1 MTQDLKNGYY
11 LRKLA
16 FLILLLLVFPTAAEA
31 STKTYNFTMEN
42 NTALNFENNYYII
55 EVLELNSHATKF
67 VKVNLTSSGSSKI
80 FNLYEGEDPYLISP
94 FNIISLRSSFIT
106 DTSAIIKIE
115 FPDNWSSPKPYPI
128 VRPVTPVGIPN
139 IILTKSVDKTN
150 VNIGDVLQIKIIA
163 ENNGNGTAYNLTLI
177 EPLLPNGLTIAPT
190 SRTPVIKEKLD
201 PGEIYDQ
208 TYYGVKAVESGTF
221 NIEPTIVKYSSR
233 PPSKSNSITISVS
246 EPAQKKA
253 NLSTVIRLDK
263 NNVTV
268 SDLIKAAI
276 TITNNGTASSKSV
289 LIEFIPQPGI
299 EVVDGDLIKRYDNI
313 APTEIQQYR
322 ITLKAIESGNYSVR
336 LRTDYNDAPSGVYSE
351 SEPITVT
358 QKERNYLYILVPII
372 IIIVGIVL
380 FTIRR
385 HREYSY

>member
-1 MTQDLKNGYY
+1 MTQDWKNGYY

-42 NTALNFENNYYII
+42 NSALTFESNYYII
-55 EVLELNSHATKF
+55 EVLELNSHAPKF
-67 VKVNLTSSGSSKI
+67 VKVNLTLSGSSKN
-80 FNLYEGEDPYLISP
+80 FNLYESEDPYLPSP
-94 FNIISLRSSFIT
+94 FNMVNIRSSFIT
-106 DTSAIIKIE
+106 DASAIIKIE
-115 FPDNWSSPKPYPI
+115 FPANWSNPKTYQI
-128 VRPVTPVGIPN
+128 VRPVAPVGVPN
-139 IILTKSVDKTN
+139 IVLTKSVDKTN
-150 VNIGDVLQIKIIA
+150 VNMGDVVKFKIKL
-163 ENNGNGTAYNLTLI
+163 ENTGNATAYNVTLI
-177 EPLLPNGLTIAPT
+177 EQLPSGFSIAPY
-190 SRTPVIKEKLD
+190 SAFPPVINAELAV
-201 PGEIYDQ
+201 GESQ
-208 TYYGVKAVESGTF
+208 ELNYGLKAEDSGTF
-221 NIEPTIVKYSSR
+221 IIEPTIVKYSSR

-253 NLSTVIRLDK
+253 NLSTIIRLDK

-268 SDLIKAAI
+268 GDLIKAVI

-289 LIEFIPQPGI
+289 LIEFISQPGI
-299 EVVDGDLIKRYDNI
+299 EIVDGDLIKRYDNI

-380 FTIRR
+380 FTIKR

>member
-1 MTQDLKNGYY
+1 MLSNYQNGKYCA
-11 LRKLA
+11 RR
-16 FLILLLLVFPTAAEA
+16 FGFLLLALLML
-31 STKTYNFTMEN
+31 STLADALPQKYNFTMQN
-42 NTALNFENNYYII
+42 NTGLNFENGAYII
-55 EVLELNSHATKF
+55 EVIEISTHAPKF
-67 VKVNLTSSGSSKI
+67 VKVNLTVSGSSKN
-80 FNLYEGEDPYLISP
+80 FNLYESEDPYLPSP
-94 FNIISLRSSFIT
+94 FNIINIISSFIT

-115 FPDNWSSPKPYPI
+115 FPDNWGSPEPYPI

-139 IILTKSVDKTN
+139 IVLTKSVDKTN

-163 ENNGNGTAYNLTLI
+163 ENKGNGTAYNLTLI

-201 PGEIYDQ
+201 PGEIDDQ
-208 TYYGVKAVESGTF
+208 PYYGVKAVESGTF
-221 NIEPTIVKYSSR
+221 NIDPTIVKYGSKT
-233 PPSKSNSITISVS
+233 SKSNSLTITVAEVLREKSYLTTDIS
-246 EPAQKKA
+246 
-253 NLSTVIRLDK
+253 LDK
-263 NNVTV
+263 KNATV
-268 SDLIKAAI
+268 GDLIKAAI

-299 EVVDGDLIKRYDNI
+299 EIVDGDLIKRYDNI

-336 LRTDYNDAPSGVYSE
+336 LRTDYNDAPSSVYSE

-380 FTIRR
+380 FTIKR

>member
-1 MTQDLKNGYY
+1 MTPDWKNGYY
-11 LRKLA
+11 LRKLT

-31 STKTYNFTMEN
+31 STKTYNFTMQN
-42 NTALNFENNYYII
+42 NTALDFESGSYTI
-55 EVLELNSHATKF
+55 EVIELNSHAPKF
-67 VKVNLTSSGSSKI
+67 VKVNLTASGSSKI
-80 FNLYEGEDPYLISP
+80 FNLYESEDPYLISP
-94 FNIISLRSSFIT
+94 FNIISLRSSLIT

-115 FPDNWSSPKPYPI
+115 FPDNWSISKPYPI

-139 IILTKSVDKTN
+139 IVLTKSVDKTN

-163 ENNGNGTAYNLTLI
+163 ENKGNGTAYNLTLI

-201 PGEIYDQ
+201 PGEIDDQ
-208 TYYGVKAVESGTF
+208 PYYGVKAVESGTF
-221 NIEPTIVKYSSR
+221 NIDPTIVKYGSKT
-233 PPSKSNSITISVS
+233 SKSNSLTITVAEVLREKSYLTTDIS
-246 EPAQKKA
+246 
-253 NLSTVIRLDK
+253 LDK
-263 NNVTV
+263 KNATV
-268 SDLIKAAI
+268 GDLIKAAI

-299 EVVDGDLIKRYDNI
+299 EIVDGDLIKRYDNI

-336 LRTDYNDAPSGVYSE
+336 LRTDYNDAQSGVYSE

-380 FTIRR
+380 FTIKR